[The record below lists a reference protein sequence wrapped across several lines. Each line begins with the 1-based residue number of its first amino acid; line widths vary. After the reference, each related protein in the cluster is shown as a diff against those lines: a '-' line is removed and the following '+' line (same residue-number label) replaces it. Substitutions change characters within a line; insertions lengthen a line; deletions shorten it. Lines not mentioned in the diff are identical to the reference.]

1 MDPKQAL
8 DSVIC
13 LLEDKAI
20 PVKPSSPENEKLAR
34 KLEAD
39 VADYFTAIEQALPM
53 ADLEALYLKHA
64 EPGTN
69 G

>member
-1 MDPKQAL
+1 MDLKQTL

-20 PVKPSSPENEKLAR
+20 PVKPSSPENVKLAG

-39 VADYFTAIEQALPM
+39 VADYFTAIGQALPM
-53 ADLEALYLKHA
+53 AELEALYLKHV
-64 EPGTN
+64 EPGSN